1 MFMENNNVPGLEA
14 ISEYLS
20 EMKFKSQFVGGVN
33 QENVLE
39 HFETVNKMYQEI
51 FEKLQQS
58 NEKQQKQIELLL
70 KEAAEEKVKKQEIEK
85 QLEALQLEFQHFKD
99 TDSISGKKEE
109 MYQIYDEYKGK
120 IVSAIKSLKK

>member
-1 MFMENNNVPGLEA
+1 MENNNVPGLEA

>member
-1 MFMENNNVPGLEA
+1 MENNNVPGLEA
-14 ISEYLS
+14 VSEYLS

-39 HFETVNKMYQEI
+39 HFEAVNKMYQDI

-58 NEKQQKQIELLL
+58 NEKQQKQIEQLL